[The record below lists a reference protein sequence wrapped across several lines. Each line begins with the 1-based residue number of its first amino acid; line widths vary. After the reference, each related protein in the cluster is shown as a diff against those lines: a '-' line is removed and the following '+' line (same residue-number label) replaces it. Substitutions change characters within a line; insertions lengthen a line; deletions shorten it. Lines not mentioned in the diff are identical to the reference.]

1 MSSSYINIYRKDPD
15 SVVDYT
21 VDWTYWLSGSDSI
34 AAATFTAQ
42 TGLTIQ
48 SHSFTDTTTTVWLS
62 GGTAGTSYRVTSH
75 VTTSEGRQDDQSFI
89 IDCRE
94 L

>member
-1 MSSSYINIYRKDPD
+1 MIYININRKDPD
-15 SVVDYT
+15 SVEDFLI
-21 VDWTYWLSGSDSI
+21 DWTSWLSGSDSI

-48 SHSFTDTTTTVWLS
+48 SHSFTDTTATVWLS
-62 GGTAGTSYRVTSH
+62 GGTAGTSYRVTCH
-75 VTTSEGRQDDQSFI
+75 VTTSGGRQADGSFI